1 VSRAWS
7 EQRIGDFY
15 VEVVLP
21 ALATRLDRAFAAG
34 GWLGTLPP
42 RRSLEQEDA
51 VRVLAERCGYP
62 PVAVERAFD
71 VRYWGVARSP
81 EALLPSRADL
91 EPEL

>member
-1 VSRAWS
+1 
-7 EQRIGDFY
+7 
-15 VEVVLP
+15 
-21 ALATRLDRAFAAG
+21 
-34 GWLGTLPP
+34 
-42 RRSLEQEDA
+42 